1 MIISPRIKGFL
12 CTTAHPIGCETDVR
26 QQIAYVKAQGKIEKG
41 PGKVLVIGASGGYG
55 LASRISAAFGS
66 DASTIGVFFERPAV
80 KKRTASAGWYKAAAF
95 TRLAEEA
102 GLYAKNI
109 NGDAFSAEIKQTA
122 IDLIKKDLGMVDM
135 VIYSLAAPARQM
147 PDGTL
152 VRSALKPVGESF
164 EGTTIDFN
172 SAEIRSISLDAA
184 SDDEIVDT
192 VKVMGGEDWE
202 LWINALLEADVLAD
216 GCITTNYTYIG
227 SEATWPIYLHGT
239 IGKAKEDLGR
249 AAHSL
254 EGPMGKVNGKAYVAV
269 MKGLMTQAASAIPG
283 MGMYLSLLFK
293 RMKEAG
299 NHEDCIEQTT
309 RLFMTRLFSEGAVP
323 VDDEGRIRLDDWELS
338 DEIQN
343 FVKSNWHL
351 VNADNLTEVTDFEGY
366 RNAFLNMHGFG
377 FDGVDYEADVEPD
390 VKMPLVE

>member
-1 MIISPRIKGFL
+1 M
-12 CTTAHPIGCETDVR
+12 
-26 QQIAYVKAQGKIEKG
+26 
-41 PGKVLVIGASGGYG
+41 
-55 LASRISAAFGS
+55 
-66 DASTIGVFFERPAV
+66 
-80 KKRTASAGWYKAAAF
+80 
-95 TRLAEEA
+95 
-102 GLYAKNI
+102 YAKNI